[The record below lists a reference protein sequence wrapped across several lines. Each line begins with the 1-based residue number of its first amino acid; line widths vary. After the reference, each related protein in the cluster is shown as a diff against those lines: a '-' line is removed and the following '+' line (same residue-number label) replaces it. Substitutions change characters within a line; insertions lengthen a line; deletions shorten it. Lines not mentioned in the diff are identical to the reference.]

1 MDATD
6 PARVWAAWHPSQ
18 AGVFPCIFLAAARE
32 AGDGGRM
39 SESVHRFTSREEI
52 VHAITHGVGALLGVA
67 GLVLLVV
74 WAARFGDAW
83 QVTGGAIFG
92 ATLVLLYAASTLYH
106 AVRHARWKAL
116 LQKCDHAAIFLLIA
130 GTCTPFALV
139 TLRGPWGWSLLGI
152 MWGLALIGATL
163 KFWLAG
169 RFNVGSTLFYLGM
182 GWLVLVAWKPL
193 AAALPPGGLGWVIA
207 GGACYSLGTI
217 FYLWERLPYHHAVWH
232 GWVLAGSACHWVA
245 VFGFVIAGPA

>member
-1 MDATD
+1 MSASD
-6 PARVWAAWHPSQ
+6 RRYS
-18 AGVFPCIFLAAARE
+18 ARE
-32 AGDGGRM
+32 
-39 SESVHRFTSREEI
+39 EL
-52 VHAITHGVGALLGVA
+52 VHALTHGVGALLGVA

-74 WAARFGDAW
+74 GAARWGDAW
-83 QVTGGAIFG
+83 QITAGAIFG

-106 AVRHARWKAL
+106 AARGARWKAR

-130 GTCTPFALV
+130 GTYTPFALV

-152 MWGLALIGATL
+152 VWGLALVGATL
-163 KFWLAG
+163 KFWFAG
-169 RFNVGSTLFYLGM
+169 RGNVVSTLLYLGM
-182 GWLVLVAWKPL
+182 GWLMLVAWKPL
-193 AAALPPGGLGWVIA
+193 AAALPAGGLAWVIA